1 MKRLQL
7 LILIALLH
15 SLPAGAQD
23 GVYSLHL
30 SNPQV
35 TAITQDADGY
45 IWFGTTRGLNRYNGT
60 NYTCFYASG
69 NEGSL
74 NSDHILSL
82 CYDTS
87 GTLWVGTEC
96 GLNWYRDGKFHHMNS
111 TVFDPVVEIQEVNDT
126 LIAFTGKSGRF
137 VMTKDS
143 LRLAG
148 YSAPGRRVNN
158 TFTDRG
164 PVSFTDRDGGIW
176 AADGEN
182 GWSYTAKNQ
191 PFRSF
196 TVSGAGERLSH
207 LVFDREGYLWMRVGT
222 SLCSFAPGTLEPVWQ
237 DAEHAYSTLL
247 QSRNGYLLAL
257 RDSSTIVEMMPHN
270 GVPRLL
276 HTARHEHAIYSMQS
290 DESGSLWLSEIS
302 NMTKIAPGGSVT
314 SHFQIGPDI
323 PFSYI
328 LPCEGNRRIFIIG
341 IRDGL
346 LEVLPD
352 GSVKP
357 FGEGFQNVSCML
369 QARDGTFWMG
379 TYNDGIIH
387 YDEVSG
393 QTRRFDPAS
402 GIADPS
408 IKSIT
413 QDGEGN
419 IWYSTAT
426 HISRYD
432 PWTRTFSALHDNSF
446 RDGRFY
452 DLLAA
457 APGPDGKLYFAG
469 CGGLTVVDPI
479 AFNPSA
485 EDTPLQMELITVND
499 QEYPRNA
506 ERLNLG
512 HRENTLTF
520 RFAGINYVSGQLLDY
535 SWKLEGFEEDWHSAS
550 TRPEAVYTLLP
561 PGHYTF
567 RARVRI
573 LNGQW
578 SDSQIAFPVTIHP
591 APWASPWAKLLY
603 TLLGLAALGV
613 GIWTIIRMRTQK
625 ERLELAGQRA
635 ELNQQHIDF
644 LTNVSHEFR
653 TPLTLILAPA
663 KELEKSDLPP
673 HEKELSSLISRNAEQ
688 LKALSEQILSSS
700 GGRGS
705 QEELTLRENDL
716 VSILRSMARMFGY
729 AASQK
734 EQELTTALP
743 ESLIAVFDTEKVSKV
758 VGNLISNAIK
768 YTPEG
773 GHICISLHQEGPDA
787 VIAVKDDGI
796 GIPPEKRGRIFDRF
810 DRLGAEDSGVIGS
823 GIGLNF
829 ARSMARLHKG
839 SLTYAPNGSQGSVF
853 TFTFPS
859 GKDAYPEADL
869 SSSEPQAQEPY
880 ALESDKEEKAQT
892 LLIAEDTVE
901 IRLFLRDLFH
911 ADYNVILASDGLE
924 AEDNLK
930 LSVPDLVLSDV
941 IMPGKTGYGLC
952 SDIKGNPD
960 WNHIPVVLLT
970 AKADA
975 ESSIEGMKAGADA
988 YVAKPFDPDFLKA
1001 TVESLLRNRRL
1012 LQEKV
1017 RDLTSADLQDPQKS
1031 SEVQLS
1037 PSERK
1042 LLEKVHAYLD
1052 ANLENEESDVA
1063 MMAREL
1069 GMSYSSL
1076 YAKLKAL
1083 TGETPKA
1090 YATAY
1095 RMNIAR
1101 NLLLSGEWTVSEV
1114 ADKVGSSSPFT
1125 FSREF
1130 KNHFGYPPS
1139 QAKKQ

>member
-1 MKRLQL
+1 MRRLRL
-7 LILIALLH
+7 LTLLSLTL
-15 SLPAGAQD
+15 SLPSFAQE

-69 NEGSL
+69 NDGSL

-82 CYDTS
+82 CYDS
-87 GTLWVGTEC
+87 AGTLWIGTEC

-111 TVFDPVVEIQEVNDT
+111 TVFDPVMDITEVNDT
-126 LIAFTGKSGRF
+126 LVAFTGKSGRF

-143 LRLAG
+143 LRVAG
-148 YSAPGRRVNN
+148 YSAPGENVYTSFTERV
-158 TFTDRG
+158 
-164 PVSFTDRDGGIW
+164 PVSFTDRDGGVW
-176 AADGEN
+176 EADGEN
-182 GWSYTAKNQ
+182 GWTYTAKNQ
-191 PFRSF
+191 PFRSL
-196 TVSGAGERLSH
+196 TVSPNGERLSH
-207 LVFDREGYLWMRVGT
+207 LFFDREGYLWMRIGT
-222 SLCSFAPGTLEPVWQ
+222 DLCSFAPGTLEPVWK
-237 DAEHAYSTLL
+237 DSEHVYSTILINR
-247 QSRNGYLLAL
+247 SGHLLAL
-257 RDSSTIVEMMPHN
+257 RDGATIVELTTHN
-270 GVPRLL
+270 GVPSLL
-276 HTARHEHAIYSMQS
+276 NSARHSHTIYSMQS
-290 DESGSLWLSEIS
+290 DENGYLWLSEIS
-302 NMTKIAPGGSVT
+302 NLAKIGPNGS
-314 SHFQIGPDI
+314 SIEHFQVGPTT

-328 LPCEGNRRIFIIG
+328 LPCEGSRRIFIIG

-352 GSVKP
+352 GTVTP

-387 YDEVSG
+387 YNEISG
-393 QTRRFDPAS
+393 ETQRFDPAS

-413 QDGEGN
+413 QDGEGI
-419 IWYSTAT
+419 IWYSSAT

-446 RDGRFY
+446 RDDRFY
-452 DLLAA
+452 NLLAA
-457 APGPDGKLYFAG
+457 TSGQDGKLYFAG
-469 CGGLTVVDPI
+469 SGGLTIVDPF
-479 AFNPSA
+479 AFNPST

-499 QEYPRNA
+499 QEYPRDA
-506 ERLNLG
+506 GRLNLS
-512 HRENTLTF
+512 HRENTLNF
-520 RFAGINYVSGQLLDY
+520 RFAGIDYASGQLLDY
-535 SWKLEGFEEDWHSAS
+535 SWKLDGFEENWHSAS
-550 TRPEAVYTLLP
+550 TRPEAIYTLLP
-561 PGHYTF
+561 PGRYTF
-567 RARVRI
+567 HARVRV
-573 LNGQW
+573 LNGEW
-578 SDSQIAFPVTIHP
+578 SKSEIVLPVTIRP
-591 APWASPWAKLLY
+591 APWASTWAKLLY
-603 TLLGLAALGV
+603 LLLAIAVIGTGLLIV
-613 GIWTIIRMRTQK
+613 IRMRTQK

-644 LTNVSHEFR
+644 MTNISHEFR
-653 TPLTLILAPA
+653 TPLTMILAPA

-673 HEKELSSLISRNAEQ
+673 REKELASLISRNAEQ
-688 LKALSEQILSSS
+688 LKALSEQLLSSR

-705 QEELTLRENDL
+705 QEQLNIRENDL
-716 VSILRSMARMFGY
+716 VSILRSMTKMFGY

-734 EQELTTALP
+734 EQELTTDLP
-743 ESLIAVFDTEKVSKV
+743 DSLLAAFDTEKVSKV
-758 VGNLISNAIK
+758 MGNLISNAIK

-773 GHICISLHQEGPDA
+773 GHICIALRQEGQNA
-787 VIAVKDDGI
+787 VIDVKDDGI
-796 GIPPEKRGRIFDRF
+796 GIPEEKRSRIFDRF

-829 ARSMARLHKG
+829 AQSMATLHKG
-839 SLTYAPNGSQGSVF
+839 ALTYAPNGSQGSVF
-853 TFTFPS
+853 TFTFPIDKS
-859 GKDAYPEADL
+859 AYPEADL
-869 SSSEPQAQEPY
+869 GPAEPDTKAPY
-880 ALESDKEEKAQT
+880 ALEGDSQKAQT
-892 LLIAEDTVE
+892 LLIAEDTTE

-924 AEDNLK
+924 AVDNLK

-952 SDIKGNPD
+952 ADIKSNPD

-975 ESSIEGMKAGADA
+975 ESSVEGMKAGADA

-1001 TVESLLRNRRL
+1001 TVESLLKNRRI

-1017 RDLTSADLQDPQKS
+1017 KNLTSADLQDPQKS
-1031 SEVQLS
+1031 EEVKLS

-1042 LLEKVHAYLD
+1042 LLEKIHAYLD

-1063 MMAREL
+1063 SMAREL
-1069 GMSYSSL
+1069 GMSYSNL
-1076 YAKLKAL
+1076 YAKVKAL

-1101 NLLLSGEWTVSEV
+1101 NLLVSGEWTVSEV

-1130 KNHFGYPPS
+1130 KNYFGYPPS
-1139 QAKKQ
+1139 QAKKV

>member
-1 MKRLQL
+1 ML
-7 LILIALLH
+7 
-15 SLPAGAQD
+15 SLPSFAQE

-35 TAITQDADGY
+35 TAIAQDADGY

-82 CYDTS
+82 CHDNA
-87 GTLWVGTEC
+87 GTLWIGTEC
-96 GLNWYRDGKFHHMNS
+96 GLNWYRDGKFYHMNS
-111 TVFDPVVEIQEVNDT
+111 TVFDPVVDITDVNDT

-143 LRLAG
+143 LRLAS
-148 YSAPGRRVNN
+148 YAAPEENVYTSFIERR
-158 TFTDRG
+158 
-164 PVSFTDRDGGIW
+164 PVSFTDRDGGKW
-176 AADGEN
+176 EADGEN
-182 GWSYTAKNQ
+182 GWTYTAKDQ
-191 PFRSF
+191 PFRSL
-196 TVSGAGERLSH
+196 TISPDGERLSH
-207 LVFDREGYLWMRVGT
+207 LIFDREGYLWMRIGT
-222 SLCSFAPGTLEPVWQ
+222 DLCSFAPGTLEPVWK
-237 DAEHAYSTLL
+237 DSEHVYSTILFNK
-247 QSRNGYLLAL
+247 SGHLLAL
-257 RDSSTIVEMMPHN
+257 RDGATIVELTTHN
-270 GVPRLL
+270 GVPSLL
-276 HTARHEHAIYSMQS
+276 NSARHSHTIYSMQS
-290 DESGSLWLSEIS
+290 DENGYLWLSEIS
-302 NMTKIAPGGSVT
+302 NLAKISPGGSGT
-314 SHFQIGPDI
+314 EHFQVGPDT

-328 LPCEGNRRIFIIG
+328 LPCVGSRRIFIIG

-357 FGEGFQNVSCML
+357 FGEGYQNVSCML

-379 TYNDGIIH
+379 TYNDGLIH
-387 YDEVSG
+387 YNEITG
-393 QTRRFDPAS
+393 ETQRFDPAS

-408 IKSIT
+408 IKSII
-413 QDGEGN
+413 QDGEGH
-419 IWYSTAT
+419 IWYTSAT

-469 CGGLTVVDPI
+469 GGGLTVVDPI

-520 RFAGINYVSGQLLDY
+520 RFAGIDYAAGQLLDY
-535 SWKLEGFEEDWHSAS
+535 SWKLEGFEENWHSAS

-567 RARVRI
+567 HARVRI

-578 SDSQIAFPVTIHP
+578 SQSEIALPVTIRP
-591 APWASPWAKLLY
+591 APWASPWARLLY
-603 TLLGLAALGV
+603 VLLGLAALLA
-613 GIWTIIRMRTQK
+613 GIWITIRMRTQK

-644 LTNVSHEFR
+644 MTNISHEFR
-653 TPLTLILAPA
+653 TPLTMILAPA
-663 KELEKSDLPP
+663 KELEKSNLPP
-673 HEKELSSLISRNAEQ
+673 REKELSALISRNAEQ
-688 LKALSEQILSSS
+688 LKALSEQILSSR

-705 QEELTLRENDL
+705 QEQLTIRENDL
-716 VSILRSMARMFGY
+716 VSLLRSMTRMFGY
-729 AASQK
+729 VASQK
-734 EQELTTALP
+734 GQELTTDLP
-743 ESLIAVFDTEKVSKV
+743 ESFLAAFDTEKVSKV
-758 VGNLISNAIK
+758 MGNLISNAIK
-768 YTPEG
+768 YTPDG
-773 GHICISLHQEGPDA
+773 GHICISLRQEGPDA
-787 VIAVKDDGI
+787 VIDVKDDGI
-796 GIPPEKRGRIFDRF
+796 GIPEEKRSRIFDRF
-810 DRLGAEDSGVIGS
+810 DRLGAEDSGIIGS

-829 ARSMARLHKG
+829 ARSMATLHKG
-839 SLTYAPNGSQGSVF
+839 TLTYAPNGSQGSVF
-853 TFTFPS
+853 TFRFPS
-859 GKDAYPEADL
+859 DKNAYPEADL
-869 SSSEPQAQEPY
+869 SSSEPQVQELY
-880 ALESDKEEKAQT
+880 ALDSDKEEKAQT

-911 ADYNVILASDGLE
+911 TDYNVVLASDGLE

-930 LSVPDLVLSDV
+930 LSLPDLVLSDV

-952 SDIKGNPD
+952 ADIKGNPD

-970 AKADA
+970 ARADA
-975 ESSIEGMKAGADA
+975 ESSVEGMKAGADA
-988 YVAKPFDPDFLKA
+988 YVSKPFDPDFLKA
-1001 TVESLLRNRRL
+1001 TVESLLRNRRI

-1017 RDLTSADLQDPQKS
+1017 KNLTSADLQDPQKS
-1031 SEVQLS
+1031 EEVELS
-1037 PSERK
+1037 ASERK
-1042 LLEKVHAYLD
+1042 LLEKIHAYLD

-1063 MMAREL
+1063 SMAREL
-1069 GMSYSSL
+1069 GMSYSSF
-1076 YAKLKAL
+1076 YAKVKAL

-1090 YATAY
+1090 YITAY

-1130 KNHFGYPPS
+1130 KNYFGYPPS
-1139 QAKKQ
+1139 QAKKV

>member
-1 MKRLQL
+1 MKKL
-7 LILIALLH
+7 LFLALCLG
-15 SLPAGAQD
+15 SFLPAYAQE

-35 TAITQDADGY
+35 TAITQDQDGY
-45 IWFGTTRGLNRYNGT
+45 IWFGTSRGLNRYNGT
-60 NYTCFYASG
+60 NYTIFYASG
-69 NEGSL
+69 AEGSL
-74 NSDHILSL
+74 NNDHILSL
-82 CYDTS
+82 CADTD
-87 GTLWVGTEC
+87 GTLWIGTEC
-96 GLNWYRDGKFHHMNS
+96 GLNWYRDGRFHHMNS
-111 TVFDPVVEIQEVNDT
+111 TVFDPVVHITEVDST
-126 LIAFTGKSGRF
+126 HVGFDGKSGHF
-137 VMTKDS
+137 VMEKADLS
-143 LRLAG
+143 LAG
-148 YSAPGRRVNN
+148 YAAPDESGWMN
-158 TFTDRG
+158 TTRG
-164 PVSFTDRDGGIW
+164 GSVSFTDRDGGIW
-176 AADGEN
+176 QADGKN
-182 GWSYTAKNQ
+182 GWTYTAKKQ
-191 PFRSF
+191 AFRS
-196 TVSGAGERLSH
+196 VNLSPGGERLSH
-207 LVFDREGYLWMRVGT
+207 PVFDREGYLWMRVGDR
-222 SLCSFAPGTLEPVWQ
+222 LCSYDPATMEPVWKDTQ
-237 DAEHAYSTLL
+237 HPC
-247 QSRNGYLLAL
+247 
-257 RDSSTIVEMMPHN
+257 STIFLNSSGQLVVLEDVYYITTYSVHKGIPTQL
-270 GVPRLL
+270 RR
-276 HTARHEHAIYSMQS
+276 ARHEHEVFSMTEQE
-290 DESGSLWLSEIS
+290 DGSLWLSEIS
-302 NMTKIAPGGSVT
+302 NLVKVAPGGTGVE
-314 SHFQIGPDI
+314 HFQVGPDI

-328 LPCEGNRRIFIIG
+328 LPCPGSRRTFIIG

-357 FGEGFQNVSCML
+357 FGEGFQNVSGML
-369 QARDGTFWMG
+369 RARDGSFWMG
-379 TYNDGIIH
+379 TYNDGLIH
-387 YDEVSG
+387 YNEHTG
-393 QTRRFDPAS
+393 ETQRFNAAS

-408 IKSIT
+408 IKSLL

-432 PWTRTFSALHDNSF
+432 PWTSTFSALHDNTF

-452 DLLAA
+452 DLLSAA
-457 APGPDGKLYFAG
+457 VGPDGKLYFAG
-469 CGGLTVVDPI
+469 SGAVTIVDPI
-479 AFNPSA
+479 AFNP
-485 EDTPLQMELITVND
+485 ERENTPLRLELISVN
-499 QEYPRNA
+499 QQSYPLDI
-506 ERLNLG
+506 ERLDLS
-512 HRENTLTF
+512 HRENTLNL
-520 RFAGINYVSGQLLDY
+520 RFAGIDYISGQLLDY
-535 SWKLEGFEEDWHSAS
+535 SWKLDGFEPDWHPAT

-567 RARVRI
+567 RARVRV
-573 LNGQW
+573 LNGEW
-578 SDSQIAFPVTIHP
+578 SESQIALPIVISP
-591 APWASPWAKLLY
+591 APWASPWAKTLY
-603 TLLGLAALGV
+603 TLLALAVLAA
-613 GIWTIIRMRTQK
+613 GIWIYTRMRLQK

-644 LTNVSHEFR
+644 MTNVSHEFR
-653 TPLTLILAPA
+653 TPLTMILAPA

-673 HEKELSSLISRNAEQ
+673 REKELSALISRNAEQ
-688 LKALSEQILSSS
+688 LKALSEQLLSSR

-705 QEELTLRENDL
+705 QEELKLRQNDL
-716 VSILRSMARMFGY
+716 VSLLRSMAGMFRY

-734 EQELTTALP
+734 EQELSMELP
-743 ESLIAVFDTEKVSKV
+743 ESFLATFDTEKVSKV
-758 VGNLISNAIK
+758 MGNLISNAIK

-773 GHICISLHQEGPDA
+773 GHICIALHRDGQDA
-787 VIAVKDDGI
+787 VIEVRDDGI
-796 GIPPEKRGRIFDRF
+796 GIPEDKRSRIFERF
-810 DRLGAEDSGVIGS
+810 DRLGAEDSGIVGS

-829 ARSMARLHKG
+829 ARSMAQLHKG
-839 SLTYAPNGSQGSVF
+839 TLTYAPNGSQGSIF
-853 TFTFPS
+853 SFRFPADA
-859 GKDAYPEADL
+859 GAYPESQL
-869 SSSEPQAQEPY
+869 PETEEPAVAEPY
-880 ALESDKEEKAQT
+880 AVEGDGGKAQT
-892 LLIAEDTVE
+892 LLITEDTAE
-901 IRLFLRDLFH
+901 IRLFLRDLFR
-911 ADYNVILASDGLE
+911 DQYNVVLASDGLE
-924 AEDNLK
+924 AIDNLK
-930 LSVPDLVLSDV
+930 LSLPDLVLSDV
-941 IMPGKTGYGLC
+941 IMPGKTGYSLC
-952 SDIKGNPD
+952 ADIKANPD
-960 WNHIPVVLLT
+960 WSHIPVVLLT

-988 YVAKPFDPDFLKA
+988 YVAKPFDPDYLKA

-1012 LQEKV
+1012 LQQKV

-1139 QAKKQ
+1139 QANKQ